1 MNDKIMI
8 AIIVMLIAIL
18 GIVLGFSS
26 NPNVDDAITNN
37 TTFNVSSGGP
47 IPISVLIKDIK
58 TEEGYKGYDNE
69 TVKWMGSL
77 GDKYAWISQDEYVI
91 MDKSDSNKI
100 PSIYAADVDF
110 WEIFSAEVLE
120 KHSLGNVENPREIVL
135 VKNVKYIGEEAYYYG
150 V

>member
-1 MNDKIMI
+1 MRD
-8 AIIVMLIAIL
+8 IIILAVIVLLVAIL

-26 NPNVDDAITNN
+26 SPNVNDVTNN

-47 IPISVLIKDIK
+47 IPLSVLINDVK
-58 TEEGYKGYDNE
+58 TEEWYRGYDNE
-69 TVKWMGSL
+69 TVNWMESL
-77 GDKYAWISQDEYVI
+77 GDKYAWVSSEGYVI

-100 PSIYAADVDF
+100 PSIYVTDVDY
-110 WEIFSAEVLE
+110 WEIFSADVLE

-135 VKNVKYIGEEAYYYG
+135 VKNVKYIGEEAYYYD

>member
-1 MNDKIMI
+1 MRD
-8 AIIVMLIAIL
+8 IIILAVIVLLVAIL

-26 NPNVDDAITNN
+26 SPNVNDVTNN

-47 IPISVLIKDIK
+47 IPLSVLINDVK
-58 TEEGYKGYDNE
+58 TEEWYRGYDNE
-69 TVKWMGSL
+69 TVNWMESL
-77 GDKYAWISQDEYVI
+77 GDKYAWVSSEGYVI

-100 PSIYAADVDF
+100 PSIYATDVDY
-110 WEIFSAEVLE
+110 WEIFSADVLE

-135 VKNVKYIGEEAYYYG
+135 VKNVKYIGEEAYYYD